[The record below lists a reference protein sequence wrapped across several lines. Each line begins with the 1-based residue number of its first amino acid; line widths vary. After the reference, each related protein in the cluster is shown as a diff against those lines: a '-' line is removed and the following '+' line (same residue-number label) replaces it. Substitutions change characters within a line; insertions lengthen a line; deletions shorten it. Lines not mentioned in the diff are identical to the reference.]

1 MTSSRFDDRRP
12 HASASSLAL
21 CAFLF
26 TALLVGGPAF
36 AQIRIGVTVSST
48 GPAAALG
55 IPEKNAV
62 ELLPREIAG
71 KKVEYIVLDDAS
83 DTTTTVTNVRKLI
96 SEDKVDAII
105 GSTTTPNSLAML
117 PVLGEGRTPA
127 ITLASS
133 SRIVEPM
140 DANRMWMFKTPQSD
154 VMMATAI
161 AEDMSNAGVKT
172 MAFIGFSNALGDAF
186 YTEVAKY
193 AELKHIKVV
202 ANERF
207 APADTSVT
215 GQILKIVSANPDAVV
230 IGASGS
236 PAATPVR
243 ALRERGYKGRIYHNH
258 GVASPEFIRVCGKD
272 CDGTYLPTGP
282 VMVAA
287 QLPDSNP
294 VKKPALAFVKSYEA
308 KFGPHSVA
316 AFASYTWDA
325 GLLLQRAIPEA
336 LKKAQPG
343 TPEFRAAL
351 RDALE
356 NIHDAPS
363 NNGVVNMSK
372 SDHLGLDQRARVMVE
387 IRNGDWKLVP

>member
-1 MTSSRFDDRRP
+1 MNRIVG
-12 HASASSLAL
+12 AALAL
-21 CAFLF
+21 
-26 TALLVGGPAF
+26 AF
-36 AQIRIGVTVSST
+36 ALPVHAQVKIGVTVSST
-48 GPAAALG
+48 GPAASLG
-55 IPEKNAV
+55 IPEKNTI
-62 ELLPREIAG
+62 ELLPREVGGRKID
-71 KKVEYIVLDDAS
+71 YIVLDDAS
-83 DTTTTVTNVRKLI
+83 DTTQTVTNVRKLI

-117 PVLGEGRTPA
+117 PVLGEGKTPA

-140 DANRMWMFKTPQSD
+140 DANRAWMFKTPQSD

-161 AEDMSNAGVKT
+161 AENMSNAGVKT
-172 MAFIGFSNALGDAF
+172 MAFIGFNNALGEAF
-186 YTEVAKY
+186 YAEVAKF
-193 AELKHIKVV
+193 AELKGIKV
-202 ANERF
+202 AASERF
-207 APADTSVT
+207 SPTDTSVT
-215 GQILKIVSANPDAVV
+215 GQILKLVSSSPDAVV
-230 IGASGS
+230 VGASGT

-258 GVASPEFIRVCGKD
+258 GVANREFLRVCGKD
-272 CDGTYLPTGP
+272 CEGTYLPTGP

-287 QLPDSNP
+287 QLADANP
-294 VKKPALAFVKSYEA
+294 VKKPALDFVKRYEA
-308 KFGPHSVA
+308 KFGAGNVA
-316 AFASYTWDA
+316 AFASYAWDA

-356 NIHDAPS
+356 AVRNEPS
-363 NNGVVNMSK
+363 TNGVVNMSK

-387 IRNGDWKLVP
+387 IRDGNWKYVP

>member
-1 MTSSRFDDRRP
+1 MRP
-12 HASASSLAL
+12 TRTVATLVPSLFA
-21 CAFLF
+21 A
-26 TALLVGGPAF
+26 TLLVCTTPAF

-48 GPAAALG
+48 GPAASLG
-55 IPEKNAV
+55 IPEKNTV
-62 ELLPREIAG
+62 DLLPREIAG
-71 KKVEYIVLDDAS
+71 MKVEYIVLDDAS

-96 SEDKVDAII
+96 SEDRVDAII

-117 PVLGEGRTPA
+117 PVLGEGRTIA

-140 DANRMWMFKTPQSD
+140 DANRAWMFKTPQSD

-161 AEDMSNAGVKT
+161 AENMSNAGVKT
-172 MAFIGFSNALGDAF
+172 MAFIGFNNALGDAF

-193 AELKHIKVV
+193 AELKGIKVV

-207 APADTSVT
+207 TPIDTSVT

-230 IGASGS
+230 IGASGT

-243 ALRERGYKGRIYHNH
+243 ALRERGFKGRIYHNH
-258 GVASPEFIRVCGKD
+258 GVANREFLRVCAQD

-282 VMVAA
+282 VMVAS
-287 QLPDSNP
+287 QLADGNP
-294 VKKPALAFVKSYEA
+294 VKKPAIDFVKKYEA
-308 KFGPHSVA
+308 KFGAGNVA

-343 TPEFRAAL
+343 TPEFRSAL

-356 NIHDAPS
+356 TIRDAPS
-363 NNGVVNMSK
+363 TNGVVNMSRT
-372 SDHLGLDQRARVMVE
+372 DHLGLDQRARVMVQ
-387 IRNGDWKLVP
+387 IKGGDWKYLP

>member
-1 MTSSRFDDRRP
+1 MNRSFR
-12 HASASSLAL
+12 ASVLGAAVVATA
-21 CAFLF
+21 AFAT
-26 TALLVGGPAF
+26 TAT

-48 GPAAALG
+48 GPAASLG
-55 IPEKNAV
+55 IPEKNTV
-62 ELLPREIAG
+62 DLLPREIGG

-83 DTTTTVTNVRKLI
+83 DTTTTVTNVRKLV

-117 PVLGEGRTPA
+117 PVLGELKTPA

-140 DANRMWMFKTPQSD
+140 DANRAWMFKTPQSD

-161 AEDMSNAGVKT
+161 AENMSNAGVKT
-172 MAFIGFSNALGDAF
+172 MGFIGFNNALGEAF
-186 YTEVAKY
+186 YTEVEKY
-193 AELKHIKVV
+193 AELKGIKVV
-202 ANERF
+202 ASERF
-207 APADTSVT
+207 APTDTSVT
-215 GQILKIVSANPDAVV
+215 GQILKIVAAHPDAVV
-230 IGASGS
+230 IGASGT

-243 ALRERGYKGRIYHNH
+243 ALVERGFKGRIYHNH
-258 GVASPEFIRVCGKD
+258 GVANREFLRVCGKD
-272 CDGTYLPTGP
+272 CDGTFLPTGP

-287 QLPDSNP
+287 QLPDDNP
-294 VKKPALAFVKSYEA
+294 VKKPAVAFVKAYEA
-308 KFGPHSVA
+308 KFGAGNVA

-343 TPEFRAAL
+343 TAEFRSAL

-356 NIHDAPS
+356 AIRNEPS
-363 NNGVVNMSK
+363 TNGIVNMSRT
-372 SDHLGLDQRARVMVE
+372 DHLGLDQRARVMVE
-387 IRNGDWKLVP
+387 IKGGEWKYLP

>member
-1 MTSSRFDDRRP
+1 MIRSPLPAWSR
-12 HASASSLAL
+12 AAVSI
-21 CAFLF
+21 
-26 TALLVGGPAF
+26 ALLLAGGSAV

-48 GPAAALG
+48 GPAASLG
-55 IPEKNAV
+55 IPEKNTID
-62 ELLPREIAG
+62 LLPREIGG

-117 PVLGEGRTPA
+117 PVLGEGKTAA

-140 DANRMWMFKTPQSD
+140 DANRSWMFKTPQSD

-161 AEDMSNAGVKT
+161 AENMSNAGVKT
-172 MAFIGFSNALGDAF
+172 MAFIGFNNALGEAF
-186 YTEVAKY
+186 YTEVARY
-193 AELKHIKVV
+193 AELKGIKVV

-207 APADTSVT
+207 APIDTSVT
-215 GQILKIVSANPDAVV
+215 GQILKLLSASPDAVV
-230 IGASGS
+230 IGASGT

-243 ALRERGYKGRIYHNH
+243 TLIERGFKGRIYHNH
-258 GVASPEFIRVCGKD
+258 GVANREFLRVCAKD
-272 CDGTYLPTGP
+272 CEGTYLPTGP
-282 VMVAA
+282 VMVAS
-287 QLPDSNP
+287 QLPDANP
-294 VKKPALAFVKSYEA
+294 VKKPAVDFVKKYEA
-308 KFGPHSVA
+308 QFGAGNVA

-343 TPEFRAAL
+343 TAEFRLAL

-356 NIHDAPS
+356 TIHDAPS
-363 NNGVVNMSK
+363 TNGVVNMSRT
-372 SDHLGLDQRARVMVE
+372 DHLGLDQRARVMVQIKGGE
-387 IRNGDWKLVP
+387 WRLVP

>member
-1 MTSSRFDDRRP
+1 MASPARFAGTNRSSP
-12 HASASSLAL
+12 AP
-21 CAFLF
+21 F
-26 TALLVGGPAF
+26 TAAVSSPGY
-36 AQIRIGVTVSST
+36 AQIRIGVTISST
-48 GPAAALG
+48 GPAASLG
-55 IPEKNAV
+55 IPEKNTI
-62 ELLPREIAG
+62 ELLPREIGG

-83 DTTTTVTNVRKLI
+83 DTTTTVTNTRKLI
-96 SEDKVDAII
+96 TEDKVDAII

-117 PVLGEGRTPA
+117 PVLGEGKTPA

-161 AEDMSNAGVKT
+161 AENMSNAGVKS
-172 MAFIGFSNALGDAF
+172 MAFIGFNNALGEAF

-193 AELKHIKVV
+193 AELKGIKVV
-202 ANERF
+202 ASERF
-207 APADTSVT
+207 SPTDTSVV

-230 IGASGS
+230 IGASGT

-243 ALRERGYKGRIYHNH
+243 ALLERGFKGRIYHNH
-258 GVASPEFIRVCGKD
+258 GVANREFLRVCGKD
-272 CDGTYLPTGP
+272 CEGTYLPTGP
-282 VMVAA
+282 VMVAS

-294 VKKPALAFVKSYEA
+294 VKKPATDFVKRYES
-308 KFGPHSVA
+308 KFGAGNVA
-316 AFASYTWDA
+316 AFAAYAWDA

-343 TPEFRAAL
+343 TAEFRLAL

-356 NIHDAPS
+356 NIRNEPS
-363 NNGVVNMSK
+363 TNGIVNMSK
-372 SDHLGLDQRARVMVE
+372 TDHLGLDQRARVMVQ
-387 IRNGDWKLVP
+387 IKGGDWKYLP

>member
-1 MTSSRFDDRRP
+1 MNRIARAPSWLAHVVAPSALLFCLL
-12 HASASSLAL
+12 ASA
-21 CAFLF
+21 
-26 TALLVGGPAF
+26 TPAT

-62 ELLPREIAG
+62 ELLPHEIAG

-96 SEDKVDAII
+96 SEDHVDAII

-117 PVLGEGRTPA
+117 PVLGEGKTPA

-140 DANRMWMFKTPQSD
+140 DANRFWMFKTPQSD

-186 YTEVAKY
+186 YAEVAKY
-193 AELKHIKVV
+193 AEVKHIKVV

-258 GVASPEFIRVCGKD
+258 GVAAPEFLRVCGKD
-272 CDGTYLPTGP
+272 CEGTYLPTGP

-294 VKKPALAFVKSYEA
+294 VKKPALAFVKKYEA
-308 KFGPHSVA
+308 RFGAGSVA

-325 GLLLQRAIPEA
+325 GLLLERAIPEA

-343 TPEFRAAL
+343 TPEFRVAL

-356 NIHDAPS
+356 AIHDAPS

-372 SDHLGLDQRARVMVE
+372 TDHLGLDQRARVMVE
-387 IRNGDWKLVP
+387 ISNGTWKLVP

>member
-1 MTSSRFDDRRP
+1 MRQSLRAASIAA
-12 HASASSLAL
+12 ASA
-21 CAFLF
+21 AFLF
-26 TALLVGGPAF
+26 SNTGI
-36 AQIRIGVTVSST
+36 AQIRIGVTISST
-48 GPAAALG
+48 GPAASLG
-55 IPEKNAV
+55 IPEKNTI

-71 KKVEYIVLDDAS
+71 KKIEYIVLDDAS
-83 DTTTTVTNVRKLI
+83 DTTTTVTNTRKLI
-96 SEDKVDAII
+96 TEDKVDAII

-117 PVLGEGRTPA
+117 PVLGEGKTPA

-161 AEDMSNAGVKT
+161 AENMSNAGVKK
-172 MAFIGFSNALGDAF
+172 MGFIGFNNALGEAF

-193 AELKHIKVV
+193 AELKGIKVV
-202 ANERF
+202 ASERF
-207 APADTSVT
+207 SPTDTSVV
-215 GQILKIVSANPDAVV
+215 GQILKVVSANPDAVV
-230 IGASGS
+230 IGASGT

-243 ALRERGYKGRIYHNH
+243 ALLERGYKGRIYHNH
-258 GVASPEFIRVCGKD
+258 GVANREFLRVCGKD

-282 VMVAA
+282 VMVAS

-294 VKKPALAFVKSYEA
+294 VKKPATDFVKRYES
-308 KFGPHSVA
+308 KFGAGNVA
-316 AFASYTWDA
+316 AFAAYAWDA

-343 TPEFRAAL
+343 TAEFRAAL

-356 NIHDAPS
+356 NIRNEPS
-363 NNGVVNMSK
+363 TNGIVNMSK
-372 SDHLGLDQRARVMVE
+372 TDHLGLDQRARVMVQIKGGE
-387 IRNGDWKLVP
+387 WKFLP

>member
-1 MTSSRFDDRRP
+1 MSYRSKGIA
-12 HASASSLAL
+12 ASAVAVLAA
-21 CAFLF
+21 CMAI
-26 TALLVGGPAF
+26 AMPAV
-36 AQIRIGVTVSST
+36 AQIKVGVTVSST
-48 GPAAALG
+48 GPAASLG
-55 IPEKNAV
+55 IPEKNTV
-62 ELLPREIAG
+62 ELLPREIGG
-71 KKVEYIVLDDAS
+71 KKIAYIVLDDAS
-83 DTTTTVTNVRKLI
+83 DTTATVTNTRKLI
-96 SEDKVDAII
+96 NEDKVDVII

-117 PVLGEGRTPA
+117 PVLGEGKTPA

-161 AEDMSNAGVKT
+161 AENMSNAGVKT
-172 MAFIGFSNALGDAF
+172 MAFIGFNNALGEAF

-193 AELKHIKVV
+193 AELKGIKVT
-202 ANERF
+202 ASERF
-207 APADTSVT
+207 SPTDTSVT

-230 IGASGS
+230 VGASGT

-243 ALRERGYKGRIYHNH
+243 TLVERGYKGRIYHNH
-258 GVASPEFIRVCGKD
+258 GVANREFLRVCGKD

-294 VKKPALAFVKSYEA
+294 VKKPALDFVKRYEA
-308 KFGPHSVA
+308 KFGAGNVA
-316 AFASYTWDA
+316 AFASYAWDA

-343 TPEFRAAL
+343 TAEFRAAL

-356 NIHDAPS
+356 AIKNEPS
-363 NNGVVNMSK
+363 TNGIVNMSK
-372 SDHLGLDQRARVMVE
+372 TDHLGLDQRARVMVQ
-387 IRNGDWKLVP
+387 IRGGEWKYLP